1 MFFFT
6 QYNYLTLLMFAMQ
19 RIHSQG
25 GNERIETLALESV
38 WLTLLLNNAINEI
51 EQAKWDFSF
60 VIIFI
65 TLCHHITFPLPLYP

>member
-1 MFFFT
+1 MFFFFT

-19 RIHSQG
+19 RIHSQRE
-25 GNERIETLALESV
+25 NERIETLALQSV

-60 VIIFI
+60 VII
-65 TLCHHITFPLPLYP
+65 